1 MSNLRT
7 WAKWSVAAVL
17 LLSPVL
23 AFLMVI
29 AVEASIDLVLE
40 VGVPAMLDVMAVG
53 AIVWVL
59 FHNHR
64 PRPDGA
70 QSGFEPSV
78 PRMTRCST
86 APTSR
91 ARINSSA
98 SHVGPA
104 SHRAARRNRR
114 PLRRGDWTTPIIGLA
129 RPSGC
134 RPEAGAAA
142 PIPDG

>member
-7 WAKWSVAAVL
+7 WAKWSVVAAVL

-29 AVEASIDLVLE
+29 AVEALIDLVLE

-59 FHNHR
+59 FHNYR

-70 QSGFEPSV
+70 QSGPGEP
-78 PRMTRCST
+78 
-86 APTSR
+86 
-91 ARINSSA
+91 
-98 SHVGPA
+98 
-104 SHRAARRNRR
+104 
-114 PLRRGDWTTPIIGLA
+114 DTP
-129 RPSGC
+129 
-134 RPEAGAAA
+134 AAA
-142 PIPDG
+142 VSPEWRLEH

>member
-70 QSGFEPSV
+70 QS
-78 PRMTRCST
+78 
-86 APTSR
+86 
-91 ARINSSA
+91 
-98 SHVGPA
+98 
-104 SHRAARRNRR
+104 ARRSELDRR
-114 PLRRGDWTTPIIGLA
+114 
-129 RPSGC
+129 C
-134 RPEAGAAA
+134 
-142 PIPDG
+142 

>member
-1 MSNLRT
+1 MSSLRT
-7 WAKWSVAAVL
+7 WAKWPVAAVL

-53 AIVWVL
+53 AIVWVV

-70 QSGFEPSV
+70 QSGPGEPD
-78 PRMTRCST
+78 
-86 APTSR
+86 APAAAVSLR
-91 ARINSSA
+91 SKPPSSARIT
-98 SHVGPA
+98 
-104 SHRAARRNRR
+104 R
-114 PLRRGDWTTPIIGLA
+114 
-129 RPSGC
+129 
-134 RPEAGAAA
+134 
-142 PIPDG
+142 